1 MHVFIPASLS
11 LSSPLSSGRTVCL
24 SLFFFLLN
32 NKIKEKDIAFDQT
45 RGNSTG
51 RRAQDAN
58 HLFM

>member
-1 MHVFIPASLS
+1 MHVFIPVSLS
-11 LSSPLSSGRTVCL
+11 FCLSRPTRLRL
-24 SLFFFLLN
+24 SLFFFLLD
-32 NKIKEKDIAFDQT
+32 NKIKEKDIAFGQT